1 MRLPSRHPS
10 ESHFA
15 TYIIALRYLLH
26 VIPGRVGQEGLQ
38 PEESQNATFSTP
50 SVAFSIQSQNATFS
64 TPSVAFSIQS
74 QNATSPRGGHGVA
87 KCDLKHRHATL
98 QFSRKMR
105 LHRWGSYRVAK
116 CDPEQTAPLSW
127 MALNSKAVSIGV
139 AWPEVAFCDYPVAAE
154 G

>member
-50 SVAFSIQSQNATFS
+50 SVAFSIQSQNAT
-64 TPSVAFSIQS
+64 
-74 QNATSPRGGHGVA
+74 SPRGGHGVA
-87 KCDLKHRHATL
+87 KCDLKHRYATL

-154 G
+154 S